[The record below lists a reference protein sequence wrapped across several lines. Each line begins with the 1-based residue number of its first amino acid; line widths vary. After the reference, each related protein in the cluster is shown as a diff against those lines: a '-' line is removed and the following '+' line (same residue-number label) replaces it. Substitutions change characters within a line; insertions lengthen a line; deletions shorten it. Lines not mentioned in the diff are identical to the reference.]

1 MSNLGGTSMGIESI
15 IAGSIF
21 LSVYAVIISEKFNRA
36 STAILGAAF
45 MVLIGIVTESQAV
58 AYIDFGTIGLLMG
71 MMIIVNIMKKTGVF
85 EYVAIKS
92 AKLAKANPWMILVIF
107 SVITA
112 VASALLDNVTTI
124 LLIAPVTF
132 VITETLKVDPI
143 PYILTEVL
151 FANIGG
157 TATLI
162 GDPPNIMIGSANDI
176 GFMAFITNLGPVVL
190 VITIVTLIIM
200 RSTFGKKLHVEES
213 DKKKIMALD
222 ETKVIRD
229 KKLLVQSLVVMIATI
244 TGFMLHDLLNLHS
257 ATVSMSG
264 AAILLFIS
272 GSDPEDIFM
281 EIEWT
286 TIFFFVA
293 LFILVGGLEEVGII
307 HIFAEKILTLT
318 KGNLTMTTM
327 VLLWGSS
334 ILSAFL
340 DNIPF
345 VATMIPL
352 IQNIQQLGGMDVMP
366 LWWALSLGA
375 CLGGN
380 GTMIGASANVIA
392 CGMLEKKTHKIGFF
406 EYMKF
411 AFPLMIVSIVIST
424 VYLLLFYV

>member
-1 MSNLGGTSMGIESI
+1 MGFQTL
-15 IAGSIF
+15 IAGTIF
-21 LSVYAVIISEKFNRA
+21 ISVYAVIISEKFNRA
-36 STAILGAAF
+36 STAILGAVF
-45 MVLIGIVTESQAV
+45 MVLIGIVTETQAV
-58 AYIDFGTIGLLMG
+58 SYIDFGTIGLLMG

-92 AKLAKANPWMILVIF
+92 AKLAKADPWVILVFF

-112 VASALLDNVTTI
+112 ISSALLDNVTTI

-162 GDPPNIMIGSANDI
+162 GDPPNIMIGSANNI
-176 GFMAFITNLGPVVL
+176 GFMAFLTNLGPVVFIIS
-190 VITIVTLIIM
+190 VMTLLILHF
-200 RSTFGKKLHVEES
+200 TLGKKLHVEETS
-213 DKKKIMALD
+213 KKKVMLLD
-222 ETKVIRD
+222 ESKVIRD
-229 KKLLVQSLVVMIATI
+229 KVLLVQSLIVMFVTI
-244 TGFMLHDLLNLHS
+244 IGFMLHDLLHLHS
-257 ATVSMSG
+257 ATVAMSG

-293 LFILVGGLEEVGII
+293 LFILVGGLEEAGII
-307 HIFAEKILTLT
+307 HIFAEKILNLT
-318 KGNLTMTTM
+318 KGNIGMTTM
-327 VLLWGSS
+327 VLLWGSA

-352 IQNIQQLGGMDVMP
+352 IQNIQQLGGMDVMS
-366 LWWALSLGA
+366 LWWALALGA

-392 CGMLEKKTHKIGFF
+392 CGMLEKKTHKIGFL

-411 AFPLMIVSIVIST
+411 AFPLMIVSILIST